1 MQYETAARCGSR
13 YSWIMQIEYMR
24 AMLAGVWML
33 FIAALGY
40 ATGIT
45 SYVGLTALLAVAL
58 TPAVIM
64 TRCWGAPDR
73 TMSETI
79 QDVLRVI

>member
-1 MQYETAARCGSR
+1 
-13 YSWIMQIEYMR
+13 MQIEYMH
-24 AMLAGVWML
+24 AMLTGVWML

-45 SYVGLTALLAVAL
+45 SLVGLTALLAVAL

-64 TRCWGAPDR
+64 TRFWGAPAR

-79 QDVLRVI
+79 RDVLRVI